1 VVADSVYGGS
11 PNFEGE
17 LWKASVPYVLSLR
30 PHKERWADA
39 EAVHTPEEA
48 AQRLGWDPPE
58 EPGE

>member
-1 VVADSVYGGS
+1 
-11 PNFEGE
+11 
-17 LWKASVPYVLSLR
+17 VPYVLSLR